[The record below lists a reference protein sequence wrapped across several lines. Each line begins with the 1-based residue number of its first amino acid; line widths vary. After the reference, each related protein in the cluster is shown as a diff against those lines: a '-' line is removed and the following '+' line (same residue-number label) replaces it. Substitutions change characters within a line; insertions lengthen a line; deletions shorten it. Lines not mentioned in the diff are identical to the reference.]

1 MQVTMATSAAKPD
14 QPNEDFAGTVP
25 NAVVLLD
32 GAGLSGTTSTCL
44 HGVAWYTRRLG
55 GALLGQLAA
64 GDGQDLTAILGQAI
78 VQVADA
84 HRDICDISDPSSPS
98 ATVTIFRIDDDRAD
112 YLALADSVLVLDHA
126 GDVPEVI
133 TDGRVDAV
141 GSRYRAAMDAAP
153 NGTVEHDR
161 ALRDYIEA
169 LRAHRNRPGGF
180 WVAAD
185 DPGAA
190 TEALTGSRPVSELR
204 GAVLLSDGAS
214 RIVDQFAL
222 ADWPAVLALLAAEGP
237 GEVIRRVRA
246 AEASDP
252 QGRRWPR
259 AKAYDDATL
268 AWCTRFP
275 ARQTP
280 AGPGLTPAANM
291 IERRH
296 VCDAGGRVDRSEWD
310 GSETDKE
317 SP

>member
-1 MQVTMATSAAKPD
+1 MQVVMATRPAKPD
-14 QPNEDFAGTVP
+14 QPNEDFTGAVP

-32 GAGLSGTTSTCL
+32 GAGLAGTTSTCL

-64 GDGQDLTAILGQAI
+64 DEGRDLPAILGQAI

-84 HRDICDISDPSSPS
+84 HRDTCDISDPSSPS
-98 ATVTIFRIDDDRAD
+98 ATVTIFRTDDDRAD

-161 ALRDYIEA
+161 ALREYIEA
-169 LRAHRNRPGGF
+169 LRAHRNQPGGF

-185 DPGAA
+185 DPGVAA
-190 TEALTGSRPVSELR
+190 EALTGSRPVSELR

-214 RIVDQFAL
+214 RTVDQFAL
-222 ADWPAVLALLAAEGP
+222 ADWPEVLALIAEEGP
-237 GEVIRRVRA
+237 IEVIRRVRA
-246 AEASDP
+246 AETSDP

-275 ARQTP
+275 ARQAP
-280 AGPGLTPAANM
+280 AGSGFTPVTYR
-291 IERRH
+291 IER
-296 VCDAGGRVDRSEWD
+296 
-310 GSETDKE
+310 
-317 SP
+317 

>member
-1 MQVTMATSAAKPD
+1 MQVTMATSPAKAD
-14 QPNEDFAGTVP
+14 QSNEDFAGAVP

-32 GAGLSGTTSTCL
+32 GAGLAGTTSTCL

-55 GALLGQLAA
+55 GALLAHLAA
-64 GDGQDLTAILGQAI
+64 GDGRDLTAILGQAI
-78 VQVADA
+78 VEVADA
-84 HRDICDISDPSSPS
+84 HRNTCDVGDPSSPS
-98 ATVTIFRIDDDRAD
+98 ATVTILRVDDDHAD
-112 YLALADSVLVLDHA
+112 HLVLADSVLVLDHA
-126 GDVPEVI
+126 GDVPKVI

-141 GSRYRAAMDAAP
+141 GRRYRAAMDATL
-153 NGTVEHDR
+153 NGSAEHDR
-161 ALRDYIEA
+161 ALREYIEA

-185 DPGAA
+185 DPGVA

-214 RIVDQFAL
+214 RIVDHFAL
-222 ADWPAVLALLAAEGP
+222 AGWPEVLALIAAAGP

-268 AWCTRFP
+268 AWCARFSAPQAP
-275 ARQTP
+275 A
-280 AGPGLTPAANM
+280 
-291 IERRH
+291 
-296 VCDAGGRVDRSEWD
+296 
-310 GSETDKE
+310 
-317 SP
+317 

>member
-1 MQVTMATSAAKPD
+1 MATRPAKPD
-14 QPNEDFAGTVP
+14 QPNEDFTGAVP

-64 GDGQDLTAILGQAI
+64 DDGQDLTAILGQAI
-78 VQVADA
+78 VEVADA
-84 HRDICDISDPSSPS
+84 HRDTCDISDPSSPS

-161 ALRDYIEA
+161 ALREYIEA
-169 LRAHRNRPGGF
+169 LRAHRNQPGGF

-185 DPGAA
+185 DPGVAA
-190 TEALTGSRPVSELR
+190 EALTGSRPVSGLR

-222 ADWPAVLALLAAEGP
+222 ADWPEVLALIAEEGP
-237 GEVIRRVRA
+237 IEVIRQVRA
-246 AEASDP
+246 AETSDP

-268 AWCTRFP
+268 AVCTRFT
-275 ARQTP
+275 ARRTP
-280 AGPGLTPAANM
+280 AGPG
-291 IERRH
+291 R
-296 VCDAGGRVDRSEWD
+296 
-310 GSETDKE
+310 
-317 SP
+317 

>member
-1 MQVTMATSAAKPD
+1 MQVTMATSPAKPD
-14 QPNEDFAGTVP
+14 QPNEDFTGAVP

-32 GAGLSGTTSTCL
+32 GAGLAGTASTCL

-64 GDGQDLTAILGQAI
+64 DDGQDLTAILGQAI
-78 VQVADA
+78 AQVADA
-84 HRDICDISDPSSPS
+84 HRDTCDISDPSSPS

-112 YLALADSVLVLDHA
+112 YLALADSVLVLDHI
-126 GDVPEVI
+126 GDTPEVI

-153 NGTVEHDR
+153 NGTVEHDQ
-161 ALRDYIEA
+161 ALREYIEA

-185 DPGAA
+185 DPGVA
-190 TEALTGSRPVSELR
+190 TEALTGSRPVSGLR

-214 RIVDQFAL
+214 RIVDHFAL
-222 ADWPAVLALLAAEGP
+222 ADWPEVLALIAAEGP
-237 GEVIRRVRA
+237 AEIIRQVRA

-268 AWCTRFP
+268 AACTRFP
-275 ARQTP
+275 DRQAP
-280 AGPGLTPAANM
+280 AGSGFTPEANM
-291 IERRH
+291 IER
-296 VCDAGGRVDRSEWD
+296 
-310 GSETDKE
+310 
-317 SP
+317 